1 LLLLLLFILFQQ
13 TIPAT
18 IGRLSK
24 LRTLDLRSNS
34 LSSENI
40 PPQLA
45 RYKHT
50 KETKHKNETKQ
61 LNRTVFKMRGAGKG
75 AQMFMSKSCCV
86 AFKNCCCFVQV
97 LLSQNVLT
105 TIPLELTDLKLKE
118 LDLANNVL
126 TSVGEEIGNNNKNIS
141 NIVCLLT

>member
-1 LLLLLLFILFQQ
+1 MKEKRIVSSFFLKKKSFFFLK

-24 LRTLDLRSNS
+24 LRLLDLRSNA

-45 RYKHT
+45 RCEALEK
-50 KETKHKNETKQ
+50 
-61 LNRTVFKMRGAGKG
+61 
-75 AQMFMSKSCCV
+75 
-86 AFKNCCCFVQV
+86 V

-126 TSVGEEIGNNNKNIS
+126 TSVGDEIGNLKMVQRLDLSGNK
-141 NIVCLLT
+141 LLALPAAIGKCTELRVLQLKTNELR